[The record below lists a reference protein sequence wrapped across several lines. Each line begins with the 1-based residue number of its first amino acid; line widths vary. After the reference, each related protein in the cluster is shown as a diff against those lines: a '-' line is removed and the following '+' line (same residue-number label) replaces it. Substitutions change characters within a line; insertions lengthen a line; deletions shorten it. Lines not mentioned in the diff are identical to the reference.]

1 MPLTIGVLASARA
14 ISAIRGRRRWIS
26 AGLSKSLRGSR
37 TRPLLLTWLLRASLI
52 FVDEAAEDG
61 PAPESLLGKVGDRVI
76 GPGLAAAMGR
86 RPL

>member
-1 MPLTIGVLASARA
+1 
-14 ISAIRGRRRWIS
+14 
-26 AGLSKSLRGSR
+26 
-37 TRPLLLTWLLRASLI
+37 LTWLLRASLI